1 LEIFKTCIHIGGKFD
16 GYQNLILDTKY
27 SLSRE
32 LTTIMPSMGSLA
44 PLFFLNEIFSY
55 QTQIGN
61 QPQEDVAKFGYKKN
75 RRVEKLGVLLHF
87 GDLLSK
93 PCGFLGR
100 DLEICQFFCN
110 FIAS

>member
-1 LEIFKTCIHIGGKFD
+1 MKFFHIKP
-16 GYQNLILDTKY
+16 K
-27 SLSRE
+27 
-32 LTTIMPSMGSLA
+32 LA
-44 PLFFLNEIFSY
+44 ISKK
-55 QTQIGN
+55 
-61 QPQEDVAKFGYKKN
+61 DVAKFGYKKN

-93 PCGFLGR
+93 SCGFLGR